1 MAIWRTMT
9 NDTNSPFSPELQAK
23 IDLLKARRQ
32 AVSLG
37 NVHFDSPLL
46 LAPMSAI
53 CNFPF
58 RLLMEDLGAGGTVS
72 ELISCHGINYKN
84 EKTRQMLRIHPRE
97 KNVGIQLFG
106 EDENAMA
113 EAAKVAEEFGPK
125 FIDINMGCPVRK
137 VVSKGGGSAL
147 MKDPSKLGSFFSL
160 MKKSINVP
168 LTIKIRT
175 GWDADS
181 INAEEIVHI
190 AHNEGVE
197 FVASHG
203 RTRTQAYKG
212 KADWELLETVAKH
225 SPLPIIGNGDLHSP
239 VLTKRRME
247 ETKCN
252 ALMLGRGPLRD
263 PFIFLTSYL
272 DDPSQSPFGPK
283 DFKEIVKAYY
293 QYLQEYTELER
304 SHLIQMRKMIVWFVA
319 GFSKVAEF
327 RGHMFKAQTID
338 EVFTISNEFFDEL
351 DSCGQNHKKIDLER
365 PFMMGGHG

>member
-1 MAIWRTMT
+1 MT
-9 NDTNSPFSPELQAK
+9 QLTNSTFSPELQAK
-23 IDLLKARRQ
+23 IDILKARRTPIKMGSIDF
-32 AVSLG
+32 A
-37 NVHFDSPLL
+37 SPLL

-53 CNFPF
+53 CSFPF

-84 EKTRQMLRIHPRE
+84 IKTRQMLRIHPRE

-106 EDENAMA
+106 EEEVAMA

-147 MKDPSKLGSFFSL
+147 MRDPSKLGSFFSL
-160 MKKSINVP
+160 MKKSIDVP

-175 GWDADS
+175 GWDSDS
-181 INAEEIVHI
+181 INAQEIVHI

-197 FVASHG
+197 FVAIHG

-212 KADWELLETVAKH
+212 KADWELLEKVAID

-239 VLTKRRME
+239 VLTKRRMN
-247 ETKCN
+247 ETQCD

-272 DDPSQSPFGPK
+272 DDPTQSYFNAK
-283 DFKEIVKAYY
+283 DFKEIVRVYY
-293 QYLQEYTELER
+293 NYLQEFTEMER

-319 GFSKVAEF
+319 GFSNVADF
-327 RGHMFKAQTID
+327 RGRMFKAQNID
-338 EVFTISNEFFDEL
+338 EVFSLSDEFFDEL
-351 DSCGQNHKKIDLER
+351 AARGQDSKQIDLEK

>member
-1 MAIWRTMT
+1 MPD
-9 NDTNSPFSPELQAK
+9 NKEPLFSPELQAK
-23 IDLLKARRQ
+23 IDGLKARRTPTMM
-32 AVSLG
+32 G

-84 EKTRQMLRIHPRE
+84 LKTRQMLRIHPRE

-106 EDENAMA
+106 EDEVAMS

-160 MKKSINVP
+160 MKKSIDVP

-175 GWDADS
+175 GWDSDS
-181 INAEEIVHI
+181 INAQEIVHI

-197 FVASHG
+197 FVAIHG

-212 KADWELLETVAKH
+212 KADWDLLERVAVD

-239 VLTKRRME
+239 VLAKRRME
-247 ETKCN
+247 QTKCS

-272 DDPSQSPFGPK
+272 DDPTLSVFTPA
-283 DFKEIVKAYY
+283 DFKEIIRRYY
-293 QYLQEYTELER
+293 QYLQEYTEMER

-319 GFSKVAEF
+319 GFNKVAEF

-338 EVFTISNEFFDEL
+338 EVFSLSDEFFEEL
-351 DSCGQNHKKIDLER
+351 AQKGQAAKRIDLEK

>member
-1 MAIWRTMT
+1 MT
-9 NDTNSPFSPELQAK
+9 NTPTGPFSPVLQAK
-23 IDLLKARRQ
+23 IDALKAKRQ
-32 AVSLG
+32 EISLG
-37 NVHFDSPLL
+37 NIQFDSPLL

-53 CNFPF
+53 CSFPF

-84 EKTRQMLRIHPRE
+84 EKTRKMLRIHPKE

-106 EDENAMA
+106 EDEVAMS
-113 EAAKVAEEFGPK
+113 EAAKVAQEYGPK

-147 MKDPSKLGSFFSL
+147 MRDPSKLGSFFAL
-160 MKKSINVP
+160 MKKSMEVP

-181 INAEEIVHI
+181 INAQEIVHI

-197 FVASHG
+197 FVAIHG

-212 KADWELLETVAKH
+212 QANWDLLEQVAID

-239 VLTKRRME
+239 VLTKRRMQ
-247 ETKCN
+247 ETKCQ

-263 PFIFLTSYL
+263 PFIFLTSFL
-272 DDPSQSPFGPK
+272 DNPSESPFGPQ
-283 DFKEIVKAYY
+283 DFKEIIKIYY
-293 QYLQEYTELER
+293 QYIQEFTDMER

-319 GFSKVAEF
+319 GFSKVADF
-327 RGHMFKAQTID
+327 RGHMFKAQSVE
-338 EVFTISNEFFDEL
+338 EVFRLSDEFFDEL
-351 DSCGQNHKKIDLER
+351 SSRGQNAKRIDLEK

>member
-1 MAIWRTMT
+1 
-9 NDTNSPFSPELQAK
+9 
-23 IDLLKARRQ
+23 
-32 AVSLG
+32 
-37 NVHFDSPLL
+37 
-46 LAPMSAI
+46 
-53 CNFPF
+53 
-58 RLLMEDLGAGGTVS
+58 MEDLGAGGTVS

-84 EKTRQMLRIHPRE
+84 VKTRNMLRIHPRE

-106 EDENAMA
+106 EEKLAMS
-113 EAAKVAEEFGPK
+113 EAAKVAQDFGPK

-147 MKDPSKLGSFFSL
+147 MKDPTKLASFFAL
-160 MKKSINVP
+160 MKKSIDIP

-175 GWDADS
+175 GWDSDS
-181 INAEEIVHI
+181 INAQEIIHI

-197 FVASHG
+197 FVAIHG

-212 KADWELLETVAKH
+212 QADWELLEKVALD

-239 VLTKRRME
+239 VLVKRKIE
-247 ETKCN
+247 QTNCH

-272 DDPSQSPFGPK
+272 DDPTENYFGPQ
-283 DFKEIVKAYY
+283 DFKEIIRTYY
-293 QYLQEYTELER
+293 QYLQEYTEMER
-304 SHLIQMRKMIVWFVA
+304 THLIQMRKMIVWFVA

-327 RGHMFKAQTID
+327 RGHMFKAQSVD
-338 EVFTISNEFFDEL
+338 EVFCLADEFFDEL
-351 DSCGQNHKKIDLER
+351 HARGQNAKSIDLEK